1 MDIDVISHKENP
13 LMQRKEYW
21 LSVDHDGKETPSRYV
36 LLPEI
41 ARKLG
46 CEEGSVVLHKVF
58 SERGLARSRAKVY
71 VYGEKKHIKKEM
83 LERQERKVKKHLE
96 KHKKAGGEESASGG
110 HAGKAEKDD

>member
-1 MDIDVISHKENP
+1 MDIEVISQKENP

-21 LSVDHDGKETPSRYV
+21 LSVDHSGKETPSRYA

-41 ARKLG
+41 ASKLH

-71 VYGEKKHIKKEM
+71 VYAEKKHVKKEM
-83 LERQERKVKKHLE
+83 LARQERKVKKHLD
-96 KHKKAGGEESASGG
+96 KQKKASGEAASE
-110 HAGKAEKDD
+110 GKAD

>member
-1 MDIDVISHKENP
+1 MDIDVISQKENP

-21 LSVDHDGKETPSRYV
+21 LSVDHEGKETPGRYA

-71 VYGEKKHIKKEM
+71 VYVEKKHVKKEM
-83 LERQERKVKKHLE
+83 LARQERKVKKHLD
-96 KHKKAGGEESASGG
+96 KHKKAGGEESVPGAN
-110 HAGKAEKDD
+110 AGKAVKDD